1 MSWQEEV
8 DSILQDLEV
17 DYLSEDEAREQIKE
31 IEDQVPEDE
40 LEAVWSR
47 FERAAL
53 DRLEHQ
59 YLVEMEEEYA
69 ALSEEEKREILI

>member
-31 IEDQVPEDE
+31 IEEQVPEDE

-47 FERAAL
+47 FERAAM
-53 DRLEHQ
+53 DRLEYQ
-59 YLVEMEEEYA
+59 YLIQMEEEYA
-69 ALSEEEKREILI
+69 ALSEEEKRETLI